1 MKLGDR
7 DAALERLS
15 CAHGA
20 TSVSAASFSDKDV
33 DRQALPVLQA
43 CFSSGI
49 TPLVSEKLF
58 TGI

>member
-7 DAALERLS
+7 GAAPERLG

-20 TSVSAASFSDKDV
+20 ASASAASFSDKDV
-33 DRQALPVLQA
+33 DRQALPILQA